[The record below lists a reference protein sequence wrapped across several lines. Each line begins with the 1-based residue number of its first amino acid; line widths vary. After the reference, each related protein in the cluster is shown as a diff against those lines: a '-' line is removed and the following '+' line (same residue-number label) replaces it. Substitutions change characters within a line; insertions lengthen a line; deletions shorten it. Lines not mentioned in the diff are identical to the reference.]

1 MENCIAVATRNFS
14 VIMLIFKKI
23 KNDLHEDHPPAWAI
37 FKPASVKDNSFLQE
51 KLPLDYLGF
60 SINFRRKI
68 YHESRK
74 KCLQIF
80 KDAES
85 SLDALKRKREER
97 RRSREEAN
105 ESSAREAPTPAQRRQ
120 KAREER
126 EQMLKDREARRE
138 KARLE
143 REQDERFV
151 NSRGSL
157 IKTINPHTVGIR
169 NSKWLHLNDRIM
181 ISSLFKTCFI
191 I

>member
-1 MENCIAVATRNFS
+1 M
-14 VIMLIFKKI
+14 
-23 KNDLHEDHPPAWAI
+23 
-37 FKPASVKDNSFLQE
+37 
-51 KLPLDYLGF
+51 GF

-74 KCLQIF
+74 KCLKIF

-169 NSKWLHLNDRIM
+169 NSK
-181 ISSLFKTCFI
+181 
-191 I
+191 